1 MGSKL
6 HPQER
11 RLAKKLS
18 AGARAVIRA
27 DGTWLTF
34 NGQERWISSKWID
47 RMEGHGLI
55 TTARLSV
62 FSYYHWELTEA
73 GEALARQ

>member
-1 MGSKL
+1 MVAPV

-11 RLAKKLS
+11 RLAKKLA
-18 AGARAVIRA
+18 AGGRAIIRA

-47 RMEGHGLI
+47 RMERHGLI
-55 TTARLSV
+55 TTAQLSV
-62 FSYYHWELTEA
+62 FSYCHWELTEK
-73 GEALARQ
+73 GEALARS